1 MGTAMDLRGLEQIGQ
16 DDPLRYKEMLGMF
29 LEFIPSSVLVI
40 NRDSRIAFANKNF
53 VTKSRRGPLDVI
65 GRRLEH
71 VLPEAI
77 IEHMDMTSK
86 VRQVFDSKQA
96 IRGDRMTYRAPGIPI
111 RIYYYSILPFDW
123 RGEVETVVLLMDDVT
138 EQVRLSEEVR
148 LVERHLASVVESAR
162 DIVLSTGPAGEI
174 VTWNA
179 AAERLTGFGAWEV
192 KGRYLF
198 ERCAPEGTE
207 DLRRVFHEL
216 RAADRSQTG
225 EWEILTKTGERIPM
239 SWIFSPLKDEGAKS
253 VGIVAV
259 GRDLSEHRKLEMQLL
274 QSQKLAALGVMAGG
288 IAHEIRNPLAV
299 CSSAAQFL
307 KNPAIRAD
315 LREECIDRILSGV
328 HKASSIIEN
337 LLRFARPS
345 STTEMTQLDLLDV
358 VRDAFEL
365 VSNQARIAQI
375 SVSVDFPDQK
385 IAVYGN
391 ANLLQQ
397 MFLNL
402 VLNAVNS
409 MPDGGRLRISAKRIE
424 TGAEVDIEDTGCGIS
439 QEHIEKIFDPF
450 FTLSPVGK
458 GTGLGLSICYSIVKQ
473 HLGNIEVDSSV
484 GAGTVFKVQLPVL

>member
-1 MGTAMDLRGLEQIGQ
+1 MDLRGLESIGR
-16 DDPLRYKEMLGMF
+16 DHPLRYKEMLGMF
-29 LEFIPSSVLVI
+29 LESVPSSVLVV

-53 VTKSRRGPLDVI
+53 VTKSRRGELDVI
-65 GRRLEH
+65 GQRLEH

-77 IEHMDMTSK
+77 IEHMDITGK
-86 VRQVFDSKQA
+86 VRHVFESRQG

-111 RIYYYSILPFDW
+111 RIYYYSILPFAW
-123 RGEVETVVLLMDDVT
+123 RGEVENVVLLMDDVT

-162 DIVLSTGPAGEI
+162 DIVLSTSSEGLI
-174 VTWNA
+174 VTWNT
-179 AAERLTGFGAWEV
+179 AAERLTGYASWEV
-192 KGRYLF
+192 KGRSFF
-198 ERCAPEGTE
+198 ERCAADKTE
-207 DLRRVFHEL
+207 NLRRVFHEL

-225 EWEILTKTGERIPM
+225 EWEILTKSGERIPI
-239 SWIFSPLKDEGAKS
+239 SWIFSPLQDEGAKS
-253 VGIVAV
+253 VGVVAV

-307 KNPAIRAD
+307 KNPRVKPE
-315 LREECIDRILSGV
+315 LREECIDRILGGIL
-328 HKASSIIEN
+328 KASSIIEN

-345 STTEMTQLDLLDV
+345 STTEMTQLDLCDA
-358 VRDAFEL
+358 VRDALQL
-365 VSNQARIAQI
+365 VSNQAKIAQI
-375 SVSVDFPDQK
+375 SVTVDFPDEK

-409 MPDGGRLRISAKRIE
+409 MPDGGKLLIAAKRTE
-424 TGAEVDIEDTGCGIS
+424 NGAEVDIADTGCGIS
-439 QEHIEKIFDPF
+439 QEDLEKIFDPF

-473 HLGNIEVDSSV
+473 HLGNIEVQSAV
-484 GAGTVFKVQLPVL
+484 GEGTVFKVHLPVL